1 MAPYQ
6 KLLNDLIVDEFTAT
20 QQAKRKSAD
29 RKKEIKKL
37 KTQPVE
43 GEVNDKEDDK
53 TSDIDEANINTY
65 SQEVLCKDN
74 LENEEL
80 IKNGNQNILY
90 FLESIFLICILFI
103 KQDPFHIHFEINL
116 ESTTVDKLKT
126 NLTDRAKLNSLQTK
140 LNCPGLGDLIYSP
153 LSDETKLT
161 LEPHRDIRKNFV
173 IKIRKKKSKS
183 KINQMVK
190 SSNLNLD

>member
-90 FLESIFLICILFI
+90 FLESIFFNLYFI
-103 KQDPFHIHFEINL
+103 H
-116 ESTTVDKLKT
+116 KT
-126 NLTDRAKLNSLQTK
+126 RSVSYSL
-140 LNCPGLGDLIYSP
+140 
-153 LSDETKLT
+153 
-161 LEPHRDIRKNFV
+161 
-173 IKIRKKKSKS
+173 
-183 KINQMVK
+183 
-190 SSNLNLD
+190 